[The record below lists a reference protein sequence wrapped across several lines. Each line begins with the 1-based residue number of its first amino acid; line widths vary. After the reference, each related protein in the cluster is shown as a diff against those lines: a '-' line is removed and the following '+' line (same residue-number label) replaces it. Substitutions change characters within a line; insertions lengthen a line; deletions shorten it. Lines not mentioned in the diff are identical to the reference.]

1 MPEGLLPAIDPFDF
15 DPILEFFMNKSFSAM
30 LIALVSVAAA
40 QNCLAQSETA
50 SSASS
55 VRVIQVATTHQVT
68 PVMTHDVATMIKLSH
83 QAQAQYRRTGSSQDL
98 ARVNA
103 MRHEL
108 ASLGFGRAT
117 QPAPAMAADAQL
129 ASTGQ

>member
-1 MPEGLLPAIDPFDF
+1 
-15 DPILEFFMNKSFSAM
+15 MNKFFSPW
-30 LIALVSVAAA
+30 LLALVGVAAT
-40 QNCLAQSETA
+40 QSSLAQSDP
-50 SSASS
+50 SAPVST
-55 VRVIQVATTHQVT
+55 VPVIQAAATHPVT

-117 QPAPAMAADAQL
+117 QPAPAVMTD
-129 ASTGQ
+129 TP